1 MNTSQII
8 NLHFCTTLS
17 QNAQSQ
23 YLILSFS
30 GRVTWA
36 ALDNPKIRAADEFPS
51 KGREGLLQAVTG
63 IRAEVLLMTMQ
74 KLGWQVKGKRRNP
87 AIRALFRGLRQPSRD
102 RREQCREWQRASA
115 ARERRA
121 REDKIN

>member
-17 QNAQSQ
+17 QNAQRQ
-23 YLILSFS
+23 DLILSFS

-51 KGREGLLQAVTG
+51 KGRLLQAG
-63 IRAEVLLMTMQ
+63 DRNSCGGAADDDAEIGMAGER
-74 KLGWQVKGKRRNP
+74 KAPKPGYSGPFPWFK
-87 AIRALFRGLRQPSRD
+87 AAL
-102 RREQCREWQRASA
+102 
-115 ARERRA
+115 
-121 REDKIN
+121 